1 MKRHILLVAIVT
13 AMTLISRH
21 PASAY
26 TITDN
31 YIGKGNPYDGGYDQ
45 YDVIGN
51 TSIFG
56 IDKMTVNTSG
66 NTMSV
71 AIFTNYVNNI
81 GDSGTG
87 LGDLFIST
95 NGWHPYGT
103 APYMN
108 DNYQNGE
115 HWEYALAM
123 NSNGSLSLYQV
134 AANNS
139 NIKLT
144 DSFID
149 HNRYYFRA
157 GQEARIDTTQTN
169 YLVSNSSV
177 GSWAINGA
185 AKTLTYSFDLS
196 NFDPSKDFSTSTW
209 GFIWD
214 MTCGNDV
221 IEGAA
226 PAPVPEPSTFILLTA
241 GLLGAVFYRMKLR
254 RR

>member
-1 MKRHILLVAIVT
+1 MKSPMLMFALVASILL
-13 AMTLISRH
+13 MSYH
-21 PASAY
+21 PVSAY
-26 TITDN
+26 TIADN

-45 YDVIGN
+45 YDVIGDS
-51 TSIFG
+51 TIFG

-66 NTMSV
+66 NSMSV
-71 AIFTNYVNNI
+71 AIFTNYVNHI

-95 NGWHPYGT
+95 NGWHPYGS
-103 APYMN
+103 APYLN

-123 NSNGSLSLYQV
+123 NANGSVSLFKV

-169 YLVSNSSV
+169 YLVSNSV
-177 GSWAINGA
+177 GSWAINGG
-185 AKTLTYSFDLS
+185 AKTLTYTFDLS
-196 NFDPSKDFSTSTW
+196 NFDPSKDFSSSTW
-209 GFIWD
+209 GFHWD

-226 PAPVPEPSTFILLTA
+226 PAPVPEPSTFVLLAA
-241 GLLGAVFYRMKLR
+241 GLLGAVFYRR
-254 RR
+254 RLHKRS